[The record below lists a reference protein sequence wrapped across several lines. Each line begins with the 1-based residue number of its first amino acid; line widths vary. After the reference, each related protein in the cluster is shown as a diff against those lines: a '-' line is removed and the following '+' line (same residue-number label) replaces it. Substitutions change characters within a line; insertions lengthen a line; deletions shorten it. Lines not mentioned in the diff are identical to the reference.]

1 MQHTHNPRHHPRKRR
16 RRQSLLLSKLFA
28 EEGEDTD
35 DSNSSSSSSS
45 SSSTT
50 SYNFDDD
57 STIDT
62 TAWYEDD
69 NDEYR
74 AGTTNAA
81 YLGVSIL
88 EHRMDNVE
96 IVPHFSTRPQ
106 WKAAHRGSDGSDDS
120 GGRHNNNNNNDNTAQ
135 MLRGSAN
142 YIAKY
147 RGTTVVLHVP
157 AKLFDIHDTDA
168 EASSSASSSSAS
180 STTTNNVACKKLVD
194 DISLLWL
201 LGTKVVIVIGVRKL
215 VEERSRQYYNTT
227 EYEHKLQRYEGSC
240 RVIDETDLRIIKEVA
255 GYARFELESQLARAL
270 KRVAGSGGGGGGATH
285 QELDN
290 NVVSGN
296 FFSAQ
301 PIGVREGI
309 DYQYT
314 GTLRRVEV
322 DKIRQSHDND
332 DVVIMTSLGVSPSGT
347 YCSTYFVVF

>member
-1 MQHTHNPRHHPRKRR
+1 MSIAMLGCVEGFSLRTSRTTTVTTGKIGQVRTQHTHNLRHHPRTRR

-28 EEGEDTD
+28 EVGEDTD
-35 DSNSSSSSSS
+35 DSNSSSSSR
-45 SSSTT
+45 STT

-69 NDEYR
+69 DEYR

-96 IVPHFSTRPQ
+96 IVPHFSMRPQ
-106 WKAAHRGSDGSDDS
+106 WKAAHRGSDGSDS
-120 GGRHNNNNNNDNTAQ
+120 GRHNNNNNNDNTAQ
-135 MLRGSAN
+135 MMRGSAN

-168 EASSSASSSSAS
+168 EAASSASSSSTS
-180 STTTNNVACKKLVD
+180 STTNNVACKKLVD

-270 KRVAGSGGGGGGATH
+270 KRVAGSGGGGGATH

-314 GTLRRVEV
+314 GTLRRV
-322 DKIRQSHDND
+322 
-332 DVVIMTSLGVSPSGT
+332 
-347 YCSTYFVVF
+347 